1 MDDLRQLL
9 FEKGRVGKVLKTL
22 KYSGRPDP
30 ASDPSR
36 ALLYGHA
43 LCLFGDYQQALKI
56 YTAVPPDDGNEA
68 ERLWGL
74 GNASLRLGNLKQ
86 VGPLLN
92 EALSRNVPSWLGPQI
107 FISLVTFHINLGQFE
122 EAESAIEKGVETAQR
137 GNFLI
142 DQLIL
147 EGNRGVVKICQGDYE
162 DAAFRFENVVKPL
175 LIRDSVLAA
184 AHFLINLSSVY
195 QTLGASDKAE
205 NCLNKAEEL
214 IEESGSR
221 GRLVFLRQVQGNFWI
236 GQKSLLSKA
245 EWAFKEALDLMR
257 ELPDAKLEI
266 HISCNL
272 AKIYFE
278 KGDLSA
284 ALDLVESAFARAR
297 EKGLSVMYDLCLVHL
312 GNFALRSGETEKGI
326 ALLLQA
332 REASESI
339 KKWNFYVFE
348 ALHLAEGYAELNN
361 RDRALEWLKK
371 CIAGAKQYH
380 MASALYDEKDVL
392 TALLLKIGQDLL
404 PTEFLSRLIIQ
415 LRNPVLLKRLLQHKP
430 EGKVNFLRAL
440 KVHDARYF
448 RAQLT
453 KLKDDPVKEVRQ
465 TSRLLLNGWQQHAG
479 YRVYTLGS
487 FRVFLEGKMFTH
499 KDWILPGVERL
510 FLFFITHPD
519 EWHTTDSLLETLW
532 RKPHPKKTLKVL
544 NNLFSYLRSVF
555 EPWHLHD
562 MDYVFFQSRR
572 GAYSF
577 FPGERFWIDS
587 QVFLDTTKSAEKG
600 FFSKNLK
607 ETRKTYR
614 EALDLYQGDY
624 LKEYPYEDWLN
635 QSRDYLKEVY
645 FRSVLRYATLERESG
660 NLSESRRVLED
671 ALFKDPSR
679 SGCAALLIHV
689 LVQMKLSQEAKD
701 WGKRHVA
708 YMKKE
713 LKEKPAPEVVEAL
726 SRLAMKQS

>member
-1 MDDLRQLL
+1 MDDLCQLL
-9 FEKGRVGKVLKTL
+9 FEKGRVGKVLEILCST
-22 KYSGRPDP
+22 GVPDP
-30 ASDPSR
+30 MSEPAR

-56 YTAVPPDDGNEA
+56 YTAVQADNSNKA

-74 GNASLRLGNLKQ
+74 GNAQLRLGNLKQ
-86 VGPLLN
+86 VEPLLS
-92 EALSRNVPSWLGPQI
+92 EALSGNPPGWIGPQI
-107 FISLVTFHINLGQFE
+107 YISQVTFHINQGQFE
-122 EAESAIEKGVETAQR
+122 EAETAIERGVETAQR

-147 EGNRGVVKICQGDYE
+147 EGNRGVIKICQGAFE
-162 DAAFRFENVVKPL
+162 DAVFQFENIIKPL

-184 AHFLINLSSVY
+184 AHFLINLSSAY
-195 QTLGASDKAE
+195 QTLGASDKADK
-205 NCLNKAEEL
+205 CLSKAEGF

-221 GRLVFLRQVQGNFWI
+221 GRLIFLRQVQGNFWW

-245 EWAFKEALDLMR
+245 EWAFQEALNLMK
-257 ELPDAKLEI
+257 ELPDPKLDI
-266 HISCNL
+266 QVSCNL
-272 AKIYFE
+272 ARIHFE
-278 KGDLSA
+278 KGNLSA
-284 ALDLVESAFARAR
+284 ALDLAENAFARAR
-297 EKGLSVMYDLCLVHL
+297 EKGLVALYDLCLVHL
-312 GNFALRSGETEKGI
+312 GIFALRSGETENSI

-332 REASESI
+332 RKASESI
-339 KKWNFYVFE
+339 KKWNLYCFE
-348 ALHLAEGYAELNN
+348 ALYLAQGYAELHQD
-361 RDRALEWLKK
+361 DRALDWLKK
-371 CIAGAKQYH
+371 YLEGAKRYH
-380 MASALYDEKDVL
+380 TASSVRDEKGVL
-392 TALLLKIGQDLL
+392 TELLLKIGQDLL
-404 PTEFLSRLIIQ
+404 PTEFLSQLVIQ
-415 LRNPVLLKRLLQHKP
+415 LRNPVLLKRLLRHTP

-453 KLKDDPVKEVRQ
+453 RLKDDPVKEVRQ
-465 TSRLLLNGWQQHAG
+465 TSRLLIKGWQQHAG
-479 YRVYTLGS
+479 YRVYTFGS
-487 FRVFLEGKMFTH
+487 LRVFLEGKMFTH

-510 FLFFITHPD
+510 FLFFVTHPD

-555 EPWHLHD
+555 EPWHQHD

-587 QVFLDTTKSAEKG
+587 KVFLDTTKNAEKG
-600 FFSKNLK
+600 YFSKNLK
-607 ETRKTYR
+607 EIRKSYR

-635 QSRDYLKEVY
+635 QSRDYLREVY

-689 LVQMKLSQEAKD
+689 LVQMELSHEAKE
-701 WGKRHVA
+701 WGQRHVA
-708 YMKKE
+708 YMKKA

-726 SRLAMKQS
+726 SKLG